1 MNQNNSR
8 ELRESNFHSFVSS
21 HLKTRKY
28 IFKRFRL
35 SGNLGIEANYLIIFF
50 HYPTTTETHAH
61 TQTLTAKENE
71 L

>member
-21 HLKTRKY
+21 HIKTRKY
-28 IFKRFRL
+28 IFRL

-50 HYPTTTETHAH
+50 ITLLHTTTETHAH